1 MFSRFTHLS
10 LLVSVL
16 SSVCLTSA
24 APLEARQRTRKTAN
38 TGAKA
43 ATAKATDGSTI
54 IDKQVVING
63 LTMRFKV
70 SAPAAELIG
79 ANGAAAA
86 ATGNLGINVLFHGDG
101 GQSFFDFPNQGVN
114 NGLMGVALLSPDPQL
129 RWGGSD
135 PKDAT
140 GLVRPDGAAHSAAV
154 NELLTTELPKVV
166 NFDATKIFMEGVS
179 GGSLLLSGFML
190 PAFGASLG
198 VPGAVLGCGGLAPEV
213 PVQGDL
219 SNLRLHWQST
229 VNELPDLQTSIPQAI
244 AAYEKLAADAGLTD
258 AQISQLQT
266 ADASPNGGH
275 CEFDQKDFVSGVQ
288 LLSDNYGD
296 IISGNAAL
304 NGVTVTNGVV
314 GNEQLFGAAGAG
326 TGATKAKTGATGAK
340 TAAKTAAT
348 KKKAAAAALLRGG
361 RR

>member
-1 MFSRFTHLS
+1 
-10 LLVSVL
+10 
-16 SSVCLTSA
+16 
-24 APLEARQRTRKTAN
+24 
-38 TGAKA
+38 
-43 ATAKATDGSTI
+43 
-54 IDKQVVING
+54 
-63 LTMRFKV
+63 
-70 SAPAAELIG
+70 
-79 ANGAAAA
+79 
-86 ATGNLGINVLFHGDG
+86 
-101 GQSFFDFPNQGVN
+101 
-114 NGLMGVALLSPDPQL
+114 MGVALLSPDPQL
-129 RWGGSD
+129 RWGGFD
-135 PKDAT
+135 PQDAT

-190 PAFGASLG
+190 PTFGASLG

-213 PVQGDL
+213 AVQGDL

-229 VNELPDLQTSIPQAI
+229 VDELPDLQTSIPQAI
-244 AAYEKLAADAGLTD
+244 AAYEQLAADAGLTD

-296 IISGNAAL
+296 IINGNAAL

-314 GNEQLFGAAGAG
+314 GNEQLFGAAAAAGAGAGAQGASAAGAG
-326 TGATKAKTGATGAK
+326 TGATNAKTGATGAK

-348 KKKAAAAALLRGG
+348 KKKAAAAAAALLRGG